1 MINPFQY
8 EGTSGSVARQ
18 TSIDREAYER
28 DAGET
33 KARAIRVMVI
43 LNDYGAEGRTWKELQ
58 AEYQAR
64 HRVQLHHGQI
74 SGLLSNLHKDG
85 QVFTSPVVKRANCL
99 AYIDC
104 RFKDSFQPENR
115 FDSPVQTKAGIRR
128 AALEELLA
136 QVRQLRDTAS
146 TMEYA
151 EFKQELDIALWAF
164 DRKTLP

>member
-8 EGTSGSVARQ
+8 EGTSGAVARQ

-58 AEYQAR
+58 VVYEAR
-64 HRVQLHHGQI
+64 YKVQLHHGQI

-85 QVFTSPVVKRANCL
+85 QVFTSPLVKRKNCF

-104 RFKDSFQPENR
+104 RFKDQYEDGNR
-115 FDSPVQTKAGIRR
+115 FDNPVQTKAGIRR

-136 QVRQLRDTAS
+136 DIRQLAD
-146 TMEYA
+146 
-151 EFKQELDIALWAF
+151 KQEQYSYDEFTAELDMALWAF
-164 DRKTLP
+164 GRKTLP